1 MGRPKRID
9 LGGYVYHVLNR
20 GNGRMTIFEDAGDYD
35 AFERVLEEAAE
46 REPGVGVLAYCL
58 MPNHWH
64 LVLRPTRSGELSRFV
79 RWLTLTHTQRWH
91 AHRRTVG
98 GGHVYQGR
106 YKSFLVETEGYLAM
120 VCRYV
125 ERNALR
131 ANLVKR
137 AEDWRWSS
145 LHRWHAGSAQERA
158 LLSPWPVAGGR
169 RPPNW
174 LARVNAP
181 QSEAELEA
189 LRRAVNRGQ
198 PLGDPAWRDKM
209 SRQFG
214 LESTFRPRGRPRHA
228 AHDDK
233 NGS

>member
-20 GNGRMTIFEDAGDYD
+20 GNGRMAIFDDAGDYD
-35 AFERVLEEAAE
+35 AFERILEQAVK
-46 REPGVGVLAYCL
+46 RETGVGVLAYCL

-64 LVLRPTRSGELSRFV
+64 LVLRPTANGELSRFI
-79 RWLTLTHTQRWH
+79 RWVTLTHTQRWH
-91 AHRRTVG
+91 AHRHTVG

-106 YKSFLVETEGYLAM
+106 YKSFLVESEGYLAT

-125 ERNALR
+125 ERNAQR

-145 LHRWHAGSAQERA
+145 LHRWHTGSAQEKA

-169 RPPNW
+169 RPPGW
-174 LARVNAP
+174 LERVNTP
-181 QSEAELEA
+181 QTEAELDS
-189 LRRAVNRGQ
+189 LRRSVNRGQ
-198 PLGDPAWRDKM
+198 PLGGQAWQERM
-209 SRQFG
+209 ARQFG
-214 LESTFRPRGRPRHA
+214 LESTFRPKGRPKKSQA
-228 AHDDK
+228 E
-233 NGS
+233 G